1 VLRLLVEFDLM
12 PALNA
17 LATEPRF
24 EADHSGLQ
32 PASTSAPRTSL
43 RAKAAA
49 DLAQLVSEL
58 GDELVRYHADRRLRL
73 DRTSPPP
80 ATEVTLVATVPPI
93 RPSAARPL
101 VDGPTDSSPT
111 LRAATTVT
119 IRR

>member
-1 VLRLLVEFDLM
+1 VT
-12 PALNA
+12 ALNA
-17 LATEPRF
+17 LATDPRF
-24 EADHSGLQ
+24 EADRSG
-32 PASTSAPRTSL
+32 PRPGPTSAPRTSL

-49 DLAQLVSEL
+49 DLAQLVSDL

-73 DRTSPPP
+73 DRTPLPP
-80 ATEVTLVATVPPI
+80 ATEVMLVATVPPS

-101 VDGPTDSSPT
+101 VEGPTESWPT